1 VDPFLGE
8 IRMFAGNFA
17 PQGWALC
24 NGQLLSI
31 AQNTALFSLFGTT
44 YGGNGQTT
52 FALPNLQ
59 GRAPMHWGNG
69 AGLTPRVLGEEA
81 GTPTVTLTGLE
92 LPAHTHGFTAEN
104 EEASTGSP
112 VGNAV
117 AGSESKL
124 WFTSGSPAQVAMSPL
139 AIGAG
144 GGNQPHNN
152 EQPYLAVTFIV
163 AMQGIFPSRN

>member
-1 VDPFLGE
+1 MDPFLGE

-17 PQGWALC
+17 PVGWALC

-44 YGGNGQTT
+44 YGGDGRVT

-81 GTPTVTLTGLE
+81 GTPTVTLTGVQI
-92 LPAHTHGFTAEN
+92 PAHIHGFTAEN

-112 VGNAV
+112 NGNAV
-117 AGSESKL
+117 AGSETVN
-124 WFTSGSPAQVAMSPL
+124 WFTSGSPAQVAMSPQ
-139 AIGAG
+139 AVGSG
-144 GGNQPHNN
+144 GGSQPHNN
-152 EQPYLAVTFIV
+152 QQPYLAVTFIV
-163 AMQGIFPSRN
+163 AMQGIFPARN